1 MADNYIRC
9 RHRDLTH
16 YHEEGGAHAFIAG
29 TRAEYL
35 AEIRR
40 IMTEDFH
47 GRGLISGLNG
57 KLYIFEGTKISN
69 VTNSL
74 TQLAVEFK
82 NGDNVIIDC
91 KTSKIAGQHKRYLD
105 FVKDANRL
113 DEIRRGRNVK
123 LIVSGANTQDNIYE
137 TFADLQSD
145 LQEGDYVIV
154 TPGTHP
160 LTSAFSLKNGVDIE
174 IEEGAT
180 INAQY
185 SSGSSIGL
193 ALFTDHASPFADL
206 GATERAEIAD
216 TTKIIK
222 SRIFGK
228 AVINVLDCPSNKFMP
243 LIRNYYGS
251 DLYAECAR
259 IEYNNNNGAVLYS
272 FQGTLT
278 ARIKEVIHAARL
290 IDNDY
295 RASICDLD
303 TLSAEVVSDTFFPGT
318 ENISEPI
325 AVLRNAAVTTET
337 GHYGIETIAQGTF
350 NYHLINVSD
359 TGSTIW
365 LEDTFA
371 QTGCNVYAHLFTLST
386 SAFSSGFHASN
397 WYNDGFENTRTNTD
411 FTNFTIYDNS
421 LTTV

>member
-9 RHRDLTH
+9 RHRAITH
-16 YHEEGGAHAFIAG
+16 YHEEGGAHAFMAG
-29 TRAEYL
+29 SRAEYL

-57 KLYIFEGTKISN
+57 NLYIFEGTKISN

-105 FVKDANRL
+105 FVRDANRL
-113 DEIRRGRNVK
+113 HEIRRGRNVK

-160 LTSAFSLKNGVDIE
+160 LTSAFTLKNGVDIE

-185 SSGSSIGL
+185 SSGSNIVL
-193 ALFTDHASPFADL
+193 ALFTDHADPPYDFNNE
-206 GATERAEIAD
+206 TRAEIAD

-222 SRIFGK
+222 ARIFGK
-228 AVINVLDCPSNKFMP
+228 AVINVLGNLGPM
-243 LIRNYYGS
+243 IRNYYGS

-272 FQGTLT
+272 LQGTQT
-278 ARIKEVIHAARL
+278 ARIKEVIHAAGL

-303 TLSAEVVSDTFFPGT
+303 TLSAEVAGFTFFPGT

-337 GHYGIETIAQGTF
+337 GHYGIDTIAQGVY
-350 NYHLINVSD
+350 NYHLINVSA

-386 SAFSSGFHASN
+386 SAFSSGFHASS